1 MLVISGHAVGLVK
14 SLVGL
19 ISQAPIELFARCL
32 RECLPGSTHIREFG
46 IATLRGERIGHKERA
61 HGGLRQVYLIVVP
74 ADLAIGENPDA
85 PTVALDI
92 GHIEDLGVLGGEIL
106 LPHVN
111 LQIAE
116 LATEAHECCLVE
128 GLISEQQQF
137 VFRPQLPDCRN
148 IAF

>member
-1 MLVISGHAVGLVK
+1 M
-14 SLVGL
+14 
-19 ISQAPIELFARCL
+19 
-32 RECLPGSTHIREFG
+32 
-46 IATLRGERIGHKERA
+46 
-61 HGGLRQVYLIVVP
+61 P

-92 GHIEDLGVLGGEIL
+92 GYIEDLGVLRREVFL
-106 LPHVN
+106 SDVN
-111 LQIAE
+111 LQIAK

-137 VFRPQLPDCRN
+137 VFRPQLPDCHN